1 MKIDV
6 RKAVA
11 AALSLT
17 MLLSTAHAQEFLVGS
32 EYPLTGAFARAGIAM
47 HSGLIVA
54 AELFNRHNPKHKVK
68 IISIDNESSPAKAV
82 AAVEKLAAQKVV
94 ALTGGYGTNL
104 IGPASTAAE
113 KAGLVYATSGGVAAQ
128 LVKMGHKGF
137 FRVNNTPG
145 YTKAILGFLADQGI
159 KSVSVIVSTKEA
171 TAGLA
176 ETVKDGLAA
185 RGIKVVM
192 HPFDPSITD
201 FKPIV
206 NKIKV
211 QDRPEAI
218 AMIAYENDYVAILR
232 ALKVLKP
239 PTVKAVIGPWA
250 LATPKMAA
258 EFADLVPNVY
268 GNVMLPYPAV
278 FRSTEGKEFF
288 ASFKKLF
295 NKVPGE
301 EEQWGFVV
309 SQLLFESIARA
320 YEKGTLYKGGLA
332 DEMRKT
338 NRNTL
343 IGHVQFD
350 NEGDYPNFM
359 EMMGQHQNGKIVVV
373 WPKDKATGKMK
384 FPAVPW

>member
-1 MKIDV
+1 MKINV
-6 RKAVA
+6 GKVVVA
-11 AALSLT
+11 ALGLS
-17 MLLSTAHAQEFLVGS
+17 MLFSTAHAQEFLVGS

-47 HSGLIVA
+47 HSGLMVA

-68 IISIDNESSPAKAV
+68 IISLDNESSPAKAV
-82 AAVEKLAAQKVV
+82 AAVEKLAAQNVV
-94 ALTGGYGTNL
+94 AVTGGYGTNL

-113 KAGLVYATSGGVAAQ
+113 KAGLVYATSGGVATQ
-128 LVKMGHKGF
+128 LVKMGHKRF
-137 FRVNNTPG
+137 FRINNTPG
-145 YTKAILGFLADQGI
+145 YSKAIIGFLADQKI

-176 ETVKDGLAA
+176 DTVKDGLTA
-185 RGIKVVM
+185 RGIKVFM
-192 HPFDPSITD
+192 HPFDPAMTD

-211 QDRPEAI
+211 QDRPDAI
-218 AMIAYENDYVAILR
+218 VMVAYENDYVAILR
-232 ALKVLKP
+232 ALKVIKP

-250 LATPKMAA
+250 LATPKMAT

-268 GNVMLPYPAV
+268 GNVMLPYPAE
-278 FRSTEGKEFF
+278 FRSAEGKEFF
-288 ASFKKLF
+288 ATYKKLF

-301 EEQWGFVV
+301 EEQWGFVI
-309 SQLLFESIARA
+309 SQLLFESIVKS
-320 YEKGTLYKGGLA
+320 YEKGTLAKGGLA

-350 NEGDYPNFM
+350 AEGDYPNFL

-373 WPKDKATGKMK
+373 WPKE
-384 FPAVPW
+384 